1 MFFLETISVA
11 IVAWVFNTVLIA
23 EGMVFGWYGD
33 WLHKLNNT
41 RPWLAKPLGYCLAC
55 FAGQL
60 GFWWYLIAYRGE
72 WILGQHIIFTCQTI
86 FFALLISK
94 LNARI
99 ET

>member
-11 IVAWVFNTVLIA
+11 IVAWVFCTVLIN
-23 EGMVFGWYGD
+23 EGMLFDWYGD

-60 GFWWYLIAYRGE
+60 GFWWYAIAYRNNFVFGE
-72 WILGQHIIFTCQTI
+72 QIVFTCQTI
-86 FFALLISK
+86 FFALLINRI
-94 LNARI
+94 NARI
-99 ET
+99 NT